1 MTDDRTVAGIKAAL
15 AAQVQEAAA
24 RYPTSRSAI
33 MPALELAQQKYGSV
47 DGTTY
52 QAVAELLDVPEIWVF
67 EVASFYTLFD
77 RAEPGRHHL
86 RLCTNVSC
94 MLRGAEEILDCLQ
107 EQLSVKDGETTADGL
122 ITLSGV
128 ECLGACDKAPVLMV
142 DDEYHED
149 VTAETLD
156 ALLKAL
162 TREAKEGT
170 A

>member
-1 MTDDRTVAGIKAAL
+1 MSDDRIVAGIKTEL

-52 QAVAELLDVPEIWVF
+52 RAIAELLDVPEIWVF

-77 RAEPGRHHL
+77 RVERGKYHL
-86 RLCTNVSC
+86 RLCTNISC
-94 MLRGAEEILDCLQ
+94 MLRGAEEMLDSLQ
-107 EQLSVKDGETTADGL
+107 RRLSVKDGETTTDGL

-128 ECLGACDKAPVLMV
+128 ECLGACDKAPVLMIN
-142 DDEYHED
+142 DDYHEG
-149 VTAETLD
+149 VSEEKLD
-156 ALLKAL
+156 ALL
-162 TREAKEGT
+162 TRLAAGAREG
-170 A
+170 AA

>member
-1 MTDDRTVAGIKAAL
+1 MSDDRTVAGIKTAL

-24 RYPTSRSAI
+24 RYPANRSAI
-33 MPALELAQQKYGSV
+33 MPALELAQQKFGSV

-52 QAVAELLDVPEIWVF
+52 QAIAELLDVPEIWVF

-77 RAEPGRHHL
+77 RVKTGRYHL

-94 MLRGAEEILDCLQ
+94 MLRGAEEILDSLQ
-107 EQLSVKDGETTADGL
+107 EQLSVKGGETTADGL

-142 DDEYHED
+142 NDEYHED
-149 VTAETLD
+149 VTAEKLD

-162 TREAKEGT
+162 TREAKEG
-170 A
+170 AA